1 MKIIIYFFKN
11 NLCNYVNNGKEESIV
26 PKEKGNAKGET
37 KFEKKDVFRHGKNVY
52 R

>member
-26 PKEKGNAKGET
+26 PKEKGNATRET
-37 KFEKKDVFRHGKNVY
+37 KPKEKDVFRHGKNF